1 MKMHSVLSI
10 IVILISGLFSTG
22 CDKTEILYAGRFTK
36 GDEKGL
42 NIFEFNTRH
51 GSLTLKSQEDV
62 GPSPSFFCLSKN
74 KDLLYVINEV
84 MEFKGNFGGG
94 LTTLSINPETGA
106 IAEKINEMLIPW
118 AGPCYISLSADT
130 KHLLIANY
138 PNGSVVVVKL
148 NNEGIPET
156 ISDTILYV
164 KEEPDRSHAH
174 MIQHDPSG
182 KFIYVA
188 DLGLDRIIAYEF
200 DTVNGKLIEVEN
212 GIAYLP
218 KNSGPRHFVFKAD
231 GSKLYV
237 INELASTIAVFDADI
252 TNGRLL
258 PIQII
263 KTTSDDFIENNY
275 CAEIAISKD
284 GRFLYGSNRGE
295 NTIVVFRILPDGRLE
310 FAGRTPCGG
319 NWPRN
324 FIIDPDG
331 KFLIVGNQKSGDIS
345 VFRLNKNTGLLKGP
359 VTSAKMPDVAFLLFK

>member
-1 MKMHSVLSI
+1 MKIHSVLSI
-10 IVILISGLFSTG
+10 AAILISVVFSTG

-42 NIFEFNTRH
+42 NIFEFNTRN

-148 NNEGIPET
+148 NNKGIPET

-200 DTVNGKLIEVEN
+200 DTVNGKLIELVQLKKHKRFFTLFDKTFGKQPRYYHIYVIFCLVFKHIHYVEN
-212 GIAYLP
+212 SLNVVVIIH
-218 KNSGPRHFVFKAD
+218 HF
-231 GSKLYV
+231 
-237 INELASTIAVFDADI
+237 E
-252 TNGRLL
+252 
-258 PIQII
+258 
-263 KTTSDDFIENNY
+263 
-275 CAEIAISKD
+275 KD
-284 GRFLYGSNRGE
+284 SYSQSAHKRF
-295 NTIVVFRILPDGRLE
+295 F
-310 FAGRTPCGG
+310 
-319 NWPRN
+319 
-324 FIIDPDG
+324 
-331 KFLIVGNQKSGDIS
+331 
-345 VFRLNKNTGLLKGP
+345 
-359 VTSAKMPDVAFLLFK
+359 